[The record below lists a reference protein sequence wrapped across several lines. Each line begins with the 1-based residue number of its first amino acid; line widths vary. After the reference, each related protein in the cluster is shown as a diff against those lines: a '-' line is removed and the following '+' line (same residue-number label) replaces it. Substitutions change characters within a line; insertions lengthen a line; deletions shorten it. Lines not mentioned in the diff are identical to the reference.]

1 MSKLEEQ
8 GTHFVRWGAHD
19 EDHPGVSIGCD
30 NFQGGFDITQH
41 LLSLGHQRFAFVG
54 GADGSA
60 PEFMARYLGHKEALK
75 QANLQQYSQQIDA
88 ISTEDSGYVAT
99 QQLLDKNLELDAI
112 VCASDLIAIGVLR
125 ALRDRKIAIPKQIA
139 VVGYD
144 NIQVASFANPSL
156 TTVEQN
162 TKLAGEILVDSL
174 LKLICGEKVEHYLMP
189 VDVVVRQSCGTVK

>member
-1 MSKLEEQ
+1 MDTFIFKSATYDDSSQ
-8 GTHFVRWGAHD
+8 T
-19 EDHPGVSIGCD
+19 I
-30 NFQGGFDITQH
+30 
-41 LLSLGHQRFAFVG
+41 LLGYSYENG
-54 GADGSA
+54 
-60 PEFMARYLGHKEALK
+60 PEFVEKIEFPDCRSDLNDQEKEALK